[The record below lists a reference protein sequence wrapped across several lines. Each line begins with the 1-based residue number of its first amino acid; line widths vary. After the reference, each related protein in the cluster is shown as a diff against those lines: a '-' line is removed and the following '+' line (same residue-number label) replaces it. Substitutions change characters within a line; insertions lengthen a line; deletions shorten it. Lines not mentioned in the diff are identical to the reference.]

1 METDTFITVASW
13 EERFWLGFE
22 DEIIKS
28 GSPNVLMYYYSEYA
42 DQTSENRQRVVDLC
56 ESNQIHLEQQPL
68 SFAQPVQSWKVVYE
82 TITQMEPSNK
92 TITLHI
98 TTMPR
103 ETIWTILNLL
113 DGQCKNIN
121 YIYQSPESYGAD
133 WLSRDPDK
141 PRLVYKLAGIA
152 RLGAPTKLL
161 VLTGYDVERVQ
172 QLVDFFEPERVFLG
186 VQLGDQLENKSRNV
200 DKHQW
205 FRREPGVEWFDV
217 DAYGHD
223 HGMANIEKKVGP
235 YFETGNVVM
244 SSLGPKLSAIALYRV
259 HKKYAHTA
267 LAYAPSREF
276 NPKYSHGIGQT
287 YMGKL

>member
-1 METDTFITVASW
+1 
-13 EERFWLGFE
+13 
-22 DEIIKS
+22 
-28 GSPNVLMYYYSEYA
+28 MYYYSEYA
-42 DQTSENRQRVVDLC
+42 DQTSENRQRVADLC

-68 SFAQPVQSWKVVYE
+68 SFAQPIQSWKIVYE
-82 TITQMEPSNK
+82 TIMQLEPSNK
-92 TITLHI
+92 SITLHI

-121 YIYQSPESYGAD
+121 YIYHSPESYGAD

-205 FRREPGVEWFDV
+205 FRREPGLEWFDV
-217 DAYGHD
+217 DAYGQD
-223 HGMANIEKKVGP
+223 HGMASIEEKVGP